1 MDELQIAG
9 RHRDVGVAYV
19 YCESNRARQQSET
32 LVIEAMTRQ
41 LIAQKPDLC
50 FELEGFLQ
58 NPLPTPDDRKTLL
71 GRVLSRFET
80 TFLVLDAL
88 DEFSNDYSGRHG
100 LACTL
105 RDIVQCCSSRQVR
118 LLITSREADGIW
130 QALCTTT
137 VTAAFLDVRSSQSD
151 IRALVENAY
160 DEASRDRAVRWA
172 YGNDELRQLVI
183 DKVVEKSDCM

>member
-58 NPLPTPDDRKTLL
+58 NSLPTPDDRKILL
-71 GRVLSRFET
+71 GQVLDRFET

-88 DEFSNDYSGRHG
+88 DEFSNDYSERHH

-105 RDIVQCCSSRQVR
+105 RNIIQDCGTRQVR
-118 LLITSREADGIW
+118 LCITSREADGIW
-130 QALCTTT
+130 QALCTGT
-137 VTAAFLDVRSSQSD
+137 VPATFLDVQSSQSD
-151 IRALVENAY
+151 IRALVEKAY
-160 DEASRDRAVRWA
+160 DEACRDHAVSWT

>member
-1 MDELQIAG
+1 
-9 RHRDVGVAYV
+9 
-19 YCESNRARQQSET
+19 
-32 LVIEAMTRQ
+32 MTRQ

-58 NPLPTPDDRKTLL
+58 NPLPTPDDRRILL
-71 GRVLSRFET
+71 RQVLDRFET

-88 DEFSNDYSGRHG
+88 DEFSTDYHQRHH

-105 RDIVQCCSSRQVR
+105 RNILQDCSTRKVR
-118 LLITSREADGIW
+118 LCITSREADGIW
-130 QALCTTT
+130 QALCAGT
-137 VTAAFLDVRSSQSD
+137 VPAAFLDVRSSQSD
-151 IRALVENAY
+151 IRALVEKAY
-160 DEASRDRAVRWA
+160 DEASRDHAVRWT